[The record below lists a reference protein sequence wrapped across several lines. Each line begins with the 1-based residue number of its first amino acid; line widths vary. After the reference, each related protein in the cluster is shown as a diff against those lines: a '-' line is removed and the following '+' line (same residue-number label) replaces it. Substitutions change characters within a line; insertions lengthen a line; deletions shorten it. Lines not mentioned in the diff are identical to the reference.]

1 MMHNLQ
7 ERIDRSVT
15 HTVKAIFPNTTN
27 HYDTLFGGTA
37 LAWMDEIA
45 FITAT
50 RFSRQKMV
58 TVSSDRVDFKKPV
71 PAGTLAELIG
81 TVKSVGTTSLVIR
94 VEVFLEQM
102 YADEREKAMEG
113 LFTMVAIDDN
123 KHPVPISFDNN

>member
-94 VEVFLEQM
+94 VEVYLEQM